1 MFEYL
6 GSDGD
11 APRRQALTQFCTA
24 RNLREQYD
32 AWKSQYGAAS
42 VGDPKKPPEKP
53 RAVKIYEAVFEAV
66 LFDYSTGPHE
76 ARDAAL
82 CRCRF
87 PHPLLRR
94 LIVL

>member
-24 RNLREQYD
+24 RNLREQYG
-32 AWKSQYGAAS
+32 AWKSQYDAAS
-42 VGDPKKPPEKP
+42 VGDPKPEKP

-66 LFDYSTGPHE
+66 LFDYSTGPQRQRHIDFSK
-76 ARDAAL
+76 RRTVL
-82 CRCRF
+82 SSFGRCRTE
-87 PHPLLRR
+87 
-94 LIVL
+94 